1 MYVAICN
8 HRWLISL
15 AVSLYGRVCMLYI
28 CYTSNRPC
36 EVETKVDI
44 ESPEDEPEDGDIL
57 DEDVED
63 DVHTDEDDHD
73 I

>member
-1 MYVAICN
+1 
-8 HRWLISL
+8 
-15 AVSLYGRVCMLYI
+15 MLYI

-36 EVETKVDI
+36 EVETNIDI
-44 ESPEDEPEDGDIL
+44 ESPEDEPEDGDVI

-63 DVHTDEDDHD
+63 DVHTDEDDCD